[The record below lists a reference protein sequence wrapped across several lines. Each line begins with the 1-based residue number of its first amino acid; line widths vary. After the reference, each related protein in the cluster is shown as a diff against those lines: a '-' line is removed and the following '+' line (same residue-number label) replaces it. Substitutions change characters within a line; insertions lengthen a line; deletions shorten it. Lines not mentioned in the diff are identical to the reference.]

1 MALLRDNLFVDGL
14 DSFALST
21 DEALAEPTSD
31 DLLHSYP
38 GTVSIFLC
46 CLIISRQRDFA
57 RSFMS
62 SCPIIVRS
70 FFLGLTVGVQISDE
84 LVAVFY
90 YGQLLLDIN
99 GRTLLAQFNLP
110 GTFYRLERHHH
121 LHHSR
126 MGYVL

>member
-84 LVAVFY
+84 LVALSLRVIFI
-90 YGQLLLDIN
+90 LVNI
-99 GRTLLAQFNLP
+99 P
-110 GTFYRLERHHH
+110 K
-121 LHHSR
+121 
-126 MGYVL
+126 VLCSCRVLSPF